1 MWSGIYIFFQ
11 EKHHSGLTVCSEYWL
26 RLVLTQTKKIQNWV
40 SGDSR
45 SELICIPCRWALWIL
60 HETEEDEEWMSRWL
74 RERWPTDR
82 EEDGDFFHLPNAN
95 FRAFERGERWRE
107 CELNN
112 WLAFFLFISF
122 FKCICFFP
130 SSLSLSCFYSHKSLV
145 VVEREKDKRFKIVK
159 RKWTEL
165 LLLMQLP

>member
-1 MWSGIYIFFQ
+1 MSLYIKTLNIELEPYTTSKNKIYPKLSKQ
-11 EKHHSGLTVCSEYWL
+11 W
-26 RLVLTQTKKIQNWV
+26 
-40 SGDSR
+40 SR

-60 HETEEDEEWMSRWL
+60 HETEEDEEWVSEWL

-82 EEDGDFFHLPNAN
+82 EEDEDFFHLPNAN

-122 FKCICFFP
+122 FKCICFFFF
-130 SSLSLSCFYSHKSLV
+130 LYSLSCFYSHMSLV

-159 RKWTEL
+159 RKWREL